1 MNEKTLLAFKTIT
14 EFANDLL
21 TIFAEEQHSLRLY
34 CRLTEHTTFSHEK
47 AILKHVE
54 IFREFCVKNRDSIL
68 NKDYKNFK
76 IGSVKYSDKVY
87 IDFNKIFELSIDDK
101 ETTNTIWDHIFIIS
115 AILDP
120 ESKTTD
126 IVKSSNSN
134 SNSNSNSS
142 ENFLSDIISKVEEN
156 IDENSNPMDTINNI
170 MSSGIF
176 TDLVNNMESKLN
188 SGELD
193 INSLLGS
200 VKNMV
205 SDDIEEEEGGQIQ
218 GMMGAMETMINNLQS
233 GEQNNDN
240 NNNNNNN
247 EQPSIDIAQIMSMI
261 GPMMNNLNGLNINQ
275 IEDK

>member
-1 MNEKTLLAFKTIT
+1 MMMNEKTLLAFKTIT

-34 CRLTEHTTFSHEK
+34 CRLIEHTTFSHEK

-68 NKDYKNFK
+68 NKDYENFE
-76 IGSVKYSDKVY
+76 IGCVKYSDKVY

-101 ETTNTIWDHIFIIS
+101 ETTNAIWDHIFIIS

-134 SNSNSNSS
+134 SSD
-142 ENFLSDIISKVEEN
+142 NFLSDIISKVEEN
-156 IDENSNPMDTINNI
+156 IDENANPMDTINSI
-170 MSSGIF
+170 MSSGVF

-205 SDDIEEEEGGQIQ
+205 SDDIEEEGAGQIH

-233 GEQNNDN
+233 GEQNN
-240 NNNNNNN
+240 NN
-247 EQPSIDIAQIMSMI
+247 EQPSIDITQMMSML